1 MLQKQLMRPAYKLPN
16 IIGNQNSFKFFWDL
30 LYSTAWSF
38 VVHQF
43 YRNVQVLV
51 LPTNYP
57 ILLETKNLFKFYRD
71 WLEVSSLRFS
81 FHINIA
87 DAASLKVHYNITPCP
102 VSWYQSSRS
111 VKYLKLKEIRVS
123 FANSTACIPFMFRWK
138 ELMWS
143 WWKLLENSLQLQPSM
158 ESPIFQVQR

>member
-1 MLQKQLMRPAYKLPN
+1 MLQKQLMRPAYKLLN
-16 IIGNQNSFKFFWDL
+16 IIGNQNSFKNFWDL

-38 VVHQF
+38 VVYQF
-43 YRNVQVLV
+43 SQNIQVLV

-81 FHINIA
+81 FTQILLTKA
-87 DAASLKVHYNITPCP
+87 ELKVHYNITPSP
-102 VSWYQSSRS
+102 VSWYLSSRS
-111 VKYLKLKEIRVS
+111 VKWLKLKIPVS

-158 ESPIFQVQR
+158 ESPILPVQR